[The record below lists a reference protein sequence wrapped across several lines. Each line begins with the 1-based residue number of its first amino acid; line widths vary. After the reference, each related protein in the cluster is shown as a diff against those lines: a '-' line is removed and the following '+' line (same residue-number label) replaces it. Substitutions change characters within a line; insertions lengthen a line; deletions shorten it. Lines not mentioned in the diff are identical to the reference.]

1 MSQQSELATQNELT
15 QSSDKVSKT
24 SETFPTEDY
33 LDEDKP
39 LRHNVKRQN
48 WCVISMLT
56 PNSFPVNKREQFKDQ
71 KILGIK
77 FRGVYDE
84 YSEATAR
91 AEQLQKVDKFHNVF
105 VGEIG
110 KWLPFDVD
118 ASNMGSEDQVYREK
132 SLNKYMKSYK
142 EALHEEE
149 VEEKQ
154 RKESMLKD
162 ANVVTEKP
170 EELMGSSK
178 SANTETS
185 TYPDVTQTK
194 DEEVVVV
201 KPKDNVEKDLS
212 MEDIEKLSK
221 SLSDTNS
228 MTEQVL
234 ETTLPTQPT
243 QSTQSVQSTKPTNDS
258 TDLEK
263 ELEKQENEKVKLQ
276 EDLENTKK
284 SLEGLE
290 DKLSTINQLYAK
302 LKS

>member
-1 MSQQSELATQNELT
+1 MTQQSELSESS
-15 QSSDKVSKT
+15 QSSQTVQT
-24 SETFPTEDY
+24 VPVVETTQPVQAVETFPSEDY

-56 PNSFPVNKREQFKDQ
+56 PNSFPVSKRSQFKDQ

-91 AEQLQKVDKFHNVF
+91 AEQLQKNDKYHNVF

-149 VEEKQ
+149 VEEKE
-154 RKESMLKD
+154 RKENMLKD
-162 ANVVTEKP
+162 ATVVTEKP
-170 EELMGSSK
+170 EELLGSSK
-178 SANTETS
+178 LNLKPKE
-185 TYPDVTQTK
+185 PVV
-194 DEEVVVV
+194 EEELIVV
-201 KPKDNVEKDLS
+201 KPQEPVQKELS
-212 MEDIEKLSK
+212 LEEIEKLSK
-221 SLSDTNS
+221 TVYGESNQGVCS
-228 MTEQVL
+228 EQTKK
-234 ETTLPTQPT
+234 ECEQPT
-243 QSTQSVQSTKPTNDS
+243 VKTSEM

-263 ELEKQENEKVKLQ
+263 ELEKQENDKVKLQ
-276 EDLENTKK
+276 EELEKTKK

-290 DKLSTINQLYAK
+290 GKLSTINELYAK
-302 LKS
+302 LKSS